1 MKYSNMYFPVLFL
14 LGFSMYTIKPP
25 EGNIVVRVGSCV
37 AVSQRLIIIFG
48 DGNGGILLI
57 EEREQQNKGI

>member
-1 MKYSNMYFPVLFL
+1 MYFPVLFL